1 MPALPPASAPALR
14 SASRATL
21 CAATSLL
28 AAVAHAGSVD
38 EDAASLAEELIERAA
53 SHNVDAAWID
63 AHMLT
68 TPSTAARE
76 RWVHL
81 LRPFG
86 PTDLV
91 LGSCHGSTAVVT
103 GPDYVRVV
111 LECRPTLSVVV
122 RQVEGAPRIAAI
134 EATACT
140 QCDER
145 TRFVVDLI
153 ADVRRD
159 GELGEHLKP
168 DFELVPADRKDAG
181 SKWESWSALE
191 EARLRADHDV
201 AATLAGAEVVRLE
214 DETVHLKLPDGDE
227 DTWHVI
233 STPRGWAVV
242 YDDLAGSS
250 PLRLS
255 TLESRRWKKASV
267 RQEAAVQTWTPVWRA
282 LDGGVGTLI
291 GHHALAATFD
301 PADEIVV
308 AVLLDREVPY
318 AAVAEVDP
326 STNTVLRRWNIPLPD
341 GQDPVQLI
349 DGIPP
354 ERVAFDPT
362 TRKVALAAFGRI
374 WVVDRA
380 ADSVRELTRAKG
392 VTALSWSPD
401 TSTFVWVG
409 RGGVVSPVPST
420 WRGTP
425 TAPDAVGL
433 HVQRAAL
440 TTVSGD
446 GAITQWWPPPPTTTT
461 AAPPTPAV
469 VPPEPEEAPKATDV
483 DGARPRPDDAKRDA
497 EDLSATEEAEVGAA
511 GPEAEGPPPDDV
523 EGGGSPLAP
532 SVDTPPSPDDP
543 PPAAPPGETD
553 APADVAA
560 PSDLPAPIEPPATG
574 PAPTTGE
581 AKTVTAPA
589 PLAEPKEIPAVR
601 TAVCPSSV
609 AGAMRSP
616 TSGHWLVVCGPG
628 DRQSFATIR
637 MPGALVEPV
646 GDIGTPSPAA
656 AWSVSTSQLAVP
668 AAPELDA
675 GIVIWDQ
682 LRGVPWTVIGRQ
694 RPVSAAF
701 SADGSQLITTDIDGA
716 LVLWDLALAHR
727 RFPVPVVTRAE
738 PTPAPVPP
746 PGKQRR

>member
-1 MPALPPASAPALR
+1 VPALPPASASPLR
-14 SASRATL
+14 LATGVVFGVAASL
-21 CAATSLL
+21 QGAAAQS
-28 AAVAHAGSVD
+28 GSVD
-38 EDAASLAEELIERAA
+38 QDAASLAEALIERAA
-53 SHNVDAAWID
+53 AHNVNAAWID
-63 AHMLT
+63 AHMVVS
-68 TPSTAARE
+68 PSSAARE

-111 LECRPTLSVVV
+111 LECRPALSLVI
-122 RQVEGAPRIAAI
+122 RQVDGAPRIAAI
-134 EATACT
+134 EPTACT

-145 TRFVVDLI
+145 SRFVVDLI
-153 ADVRRD
+153 ADVRRE

-201 AATLAGAEVVRLE
+201 AATLAGAEVVRVE
-214 DETVHLKLPDGDE
+214 DETVILKLPDGDE
-227 DTWHVI
+227 DTWHIV

-291 GHHALAATFD
+291 GHHALSATFD
-301 PADEIVV
+301 PADEVVV

-374 WVVDRA
+374 WVVDRV
-380 ADSVRELTRAKG
+380 ADSVREVTRAKG
-392 VTALSWSPD
+392 VTALSWSAE
-401 TSTFVWVG
+401 TNAFVWIG

-425 TAPDAVGL
+425 TAPDAVGVL
-433 HVQRAAL
+433 VERGAL
-440 TTVSGD
+440 TTVGGD
-446 GAITQWWPPPPTTTT
+446 GVLTQWWPPPPTTTT
-461 AAPPTPAV
+461 AAPPPAV
-469 VPPEPEEAPKATDV
+469 PPPEPEEAPQATDV
-483 DGARPRPDDAKRDA
+483 DGARPRPDDAKLQA
-497 EDLSATEEAEVGAA
+497 EELTADDEGEASTA
-511 GPEAEGPPPDDV
+511 PEADSPPPDDV

-532 SVDTPPSPDDP
+532 ADDVPTPASAPAE
-543 PPAAPPGETD
+543 PAAEDPKATAE
-553 APADVAA
+553 PASVS
-560 PSDLPAPIEPPATG
+560 SDEP
-574 PAPTTGE
+574 
-581 AKTVTAPA
+581 KTVTAPA
-589 PLAEPKEIPAVR
+589 ALPEVKEIPAVR
-601 TAVCPSSV
+601 TPVCPSSV
-609 AGAMRSP
+609 AGATRSP

-628 DRQSFATIR
+628 DRQSYATIR
-637 MPGALVEPV
+637 MPGALVEPM
-646 GDIGTPSPAA
+646 GDIGSPSPAA
-656 AWSVSTSQLAVP
+656 AWSTSTSQLAVP
-668 AAPELDA
+668 AAPEIDA

-682 LRGVPWTVIGRQ
+682 QRGVPWTVIGRQ

-727 RFPVPVVTRAE
+727 RFPVPVVSLAE
-738 PTPAPVPP
+738 PAPTPAPAPSKP
-746 PGKQRR
+746 RR

>member
-1 MPALPPASAPALR
+1 MPALPPASASALR
-14 SASRATL
+14 CIGRATL
-21 CAATSLL
+21 CAATSLV
-28 AAVAHAGSVD
+28 AVTAHAGSVD

-53 SHNVDAAWID
+53 SHSVNAAWID
-63 AHMLT
+63 AHMVT
-68 TPSTAARE
+68 TPSTAAHE

-111 LECRPTLSVVV
+111 LECRPSLSLVV
-122 RQVEGAPRIAAI
+122 RQVEGVPRIAAI

-201 AATLAGAEVVRLE
+201 AAMLAGAEVLRVE
-214 DETVHLKLPDGDE
+214 DETVHIKLPDGDE
-227 DTWHVI
+227 DTWHIV

-291 GHHALAATFD
+291 GHHALSATFD

-380 ADSVRELTRAKG
+380 ADAVRELTRAKG
-392 VTALSWSPD
+392 VTALSWSEA
-401 TSTFVWVG
+401 TKTFVWVG

-433 HVQRAAL
+433 LVERGAL
-440 TTVSGD
+440 TTVGGD
-446 GAITQWWPPPPTTTT
+446 GVITQWWPPPPTTTT
-461 AAPPTPAV
+461 TAPPTPAPV
-469 VPPEPEEAPKATDV
+469 TPEPEEAPKATDL
-483 DGARPRPDDAKRDA
+483 DGARPRPDETKRDA
-497 EDLSATEEAEVGAA
+497 EDLPATEEAEVGPAA
-511 GPEAEGPPPDDV
+511 PEADTPPPEDV

-532 SVDTPPSPDDP
+532 ADDAP
-543 PPAAPPGETD
+543 APPAAQEPAARADDHAPPPDE
-553 APADVAA
+553 PA
-560 PSDLPAPIEPPATG
+560 LIEPPAAG
-574 PAPTTGE
+574 PATPSE

-589 PLAEPKEIPAVR
+589 ALAEPKEIPAVR

-609 AGAMRSP
+609 AGATRSP
-616 TSGHWLVVCGPG
+616 TSGQWLVVCGPG

-637 MPGALVEPV
+637 MPGALVEPM

-656 AWSVSTSQLAVP
+656 AWSTSTSQLAVP

-738 PTPAPVPP
+738 PTPAPAQAPAKP
-746 PGKQRR
+746 RR

>member
-1 MPALPPASAPALR
+1 MER
-14 SASRATL
+14 
-21 CAATSLL
+21 
-28 AAVAHAGSVD
+28 AGSH
-38 EDAASLAEELIERAA
+38 SI
-53 SHNVDAAWID
+53 DAAWID
-63 AHMLT
+63 AHMVA

-76 RWVHL
+76 RWIHL

-86 PTDLV
+86 PADLV
-91 LGSCHGSTAVVT
+91 LGSCHGSTAVVN

-111 LECRPTLSVVV
+111 LECRPSLSVVV
-122 RQVEGAPRIAAI
+122 RQVEGAARIAAI

-181 SKWESWSALE
+181 SKWESWSALA
-191 EARLRADHDV
+191 EARLRADHDI
-201 AATLAGAEVVRLE
+201 AATIAEAEVLRVE

-291 GHHALAATFD
+291 GHHALSATFD

-318 AAVAEVDP
+318 AAIAEVDP
-326 STNTVLRRWNIPLPD
+326 STNTVLRRWSIPLPD

-380 ADSVRELTRAKG
+380 ADSVRELARAKG
-392 VTALSWSPD
+392 VTALSWSAA
-401 TSTFVWVG
+401 TGSFVWVG
-409 RGGVVSPVPST
+409 RGGVISPVPST

-433 HVQRAAL
+433 LVERGAL

-461 AAPPTPAV
+461 TAVPPTPAV
-469 VPPEPEEAPKATDV
+469 TPSEPEEAPRATDL
-483 DGARPRPDDAKRDA
+483 DGARPRPEDAKRDA
-497 EDLSATEEAEVGAA
+497 EDLPAAEEAEAGAA
-511 GPEAEGPPPDDV
+511 APEADAPPADDV
-523 EGGGSPLAP
+523 EGGGSPLTPADDGQP
-532 SVDTPPSPDDP
+532 PPPDAREPATPPDEK
-543 PPAAPPGETD
+543 AQAD
-553 APADVAA
+553 APASV
-560 PSDLPAPIEPPATG
+560 EPP
-574 PAPTTGE
+574 E
-581 AKTVTAPA
+581 SAPA
-589 PLAEPKEIPAVR
+589 PSGEPRTVSAPAALAEPKEVPAVR

-609 AGAMRSP
+609 AGATRSP

-637 MPGALVEPV
+637 MPGALVEPM

-656 AWSVSTSQLAVP
+656 AWSTSTSQLAVP

-701 SADGSQLITTDIDGA
+701 SADGSQLVTTDIDGA

-727 RFPVPVVTRAE
+727 RFPVPVVVRAE
-738 PTPAPVPP
+738 PTPAPVAPTP
-746 PGKQRR
+746 ARPRR